1 MHRLETLSQPRLRLV
16 GRETEMSIQ
25 SAEVPMIA
33 RVQASMGAREHVGLL
48 PYGPQGKGALA
59 STQGKGALASTNLS
73 NMASTAPSI
82 NLKGW
87 SRESSPGKGENHN
100 YMEATDKEARGGI
113 GIQLTQK
120 TDGSFVI
127 ENVPPGGPAAT
138 TGKIHPGD
146 ELVSVNGIKLA
157 GRPMSFVAPLIVGAP
172 NTVVKLSLLR
182 RSLTRASDAVRRRL
196 FTVSVTRTLPPR
208 RPPAAPH
215 VPIVPTLALHTA
227 LARSQT
233 SEGESSLKGGSG
245 SSYDRHLADIA
256 SARAGSVASAK
267 RFKSPRNHEEVDQG
281 GEETH
286 MAAPDP
292 RFERPFKSPRNHE
305 PLAHLSPPGDRDAR
319 DAHHRHGANTHQDA
333 RGNEETS
340 PRKQIMFATEA
351 HVIGTPSQN
360 SENPAPPDVTVPS
373 APQYA
378 SRAAQHAN
386 RAQSVDPEHGA
397 PDDWYASPAAPR
409 SSGAHVSDRTGDVK
423 CLVTVDY
430 GRLARP
436 TSSSMTRQQQQQH
449 QEKAWQ
455 VAARSCS
462 DTKASPAAHRWH
474 SSSSSS
480 YTGGPTRPVNNPRIH
495 QLSTPKSFRQAE
507 YIAEQAEQAE
517 QVRALKAAKAKGA
530 TKGHTSRKSRRSQ
543 GHVISSEPQ
552 RELDHAGS
560 VLQPRATTTHASTA
574 KVGVLFANSPSSLPS
589 YVSPILNSPAGHVTS
604 SFKSTWPNRDGRSA
618 VMSGGRRAASP
629 PEENATKHVTMTKN
643 ERAVT
648 TRSSGISASYDAQDC
663 RVDSDDAR
671 EGRAGPGSDF
681 EAPSWWRG
689 GSGHGTSHCTSA
701 VTGASGREETAQ
713 GLAHL
718 QQQRQQWAALA
729 GSARRPAP
737 PTDPGDIYQV

>member
-1 MHRLETLSQPRLRLV
+1 
-16 GRETEMSIQ
+16 
-25 SAEVPMIA
+25 MIA
-33 RVQASMGAREHVGLL
+33 RAQASMGAREHVGLW
-48 PYGPQGKGALA
+48 PYGPQGKGAL
-59 STQGKGALASTNLS
+59 
-73 NMASTAPSI
+73 ASTAPSI

-87 SRESSPGKGENHN
+87 SRESSEESPGKGENHN
-100 YMEATDKEARGGI
+100 YKEATDKEAKGGI
-113 GIQLTQK
+113 GIQLTQNA
-120 TDGSFVI
+120 DSSFVI

-146 ELVSVNGIKLA
+146 ELVSVDGIKLA

-182 RSLTRASDAVRRRL
+182 RSLTRGSDAERRRL

-208 RPPAAPH
+208 RPPAVRH

-227 LARSQT
+227 QARRQT
-233 SEGESSLKGGSG
+233 SEGESSVREGSG
-245 SSYDRHLADIA
+245 SSHDRHLADIA

-267 RFKSPRNHEEVDQG
+267 RFKSPRNHEEIDQG

-305 PLAHLSPPGDRDAR
+305 PLAHLSPPGDCDVR
-319 DAHHRHGANTHQDA
+319 DAHHRHGANTHQSA
-333 RGNEETS
+333 RDNEETS
-340 PRKQIMFATEA
+340 PRKQITFAKEA
-351 HVIGTPSQN
+351 HVMGTPSQN
-360 SENPAPPDVTVPS
+360 SENPATPDVTVPS
-373 APQYA
+373 APQHA
-378 SRAAQHAN
+378 SRAAQYAN

-409 SSGAHVSDRTGDVK
+409 SSGAHGSERAGDVK

-436 TSSSMTRQQQQQH
+436 TSSSMTRHQQQN

-462 DTKASPAAHRWH
+462 ETKTSPATNF
-474 SSSSSS
+474 SSSS
-480 YTGGPTRPVNNPRIH
+480 YTGGPTRPVNNARIH

-507 YIAEQAEQAE
+507 YIAEQAEQ
-517 QVRALKAAKAKGA
+517 VRALKAGKAKGA
-530 TKGHTSRKSRRSQ
+530 TKGNTSRKPRRSQ

-552 RELDHAGS
+552 RELDAAGS

-589 YVSPILNSPAGHVTS
+589 YVSPLLNSPAGHVTS

-629 PEENATKHVTMTKN
+629 PEENATKYVTMTKN

-648 TRSSGISASYDAQDC
+648 TRSSSISTSYDAQDC

-671 EGRAGPGSDF
+671 EGRTGPGSDF

-689 GSGHGTSHCTSA
+689 GSGGCGHGPPHSTSA

-737 PTDPGDIYQV
+737 PPDPGDIYQV